1 MIPIKHICSLG
12 NNCHTATL
20 LKRNQWKK
28 ESYPFDWIFSNIN
41 LVKHCID
48 DKFDKFL
55 DQQYYPDKDPKSWQQ
70 NHVYYFPFSED
81 KMFNHKNPMK
91 EDDYQYYQR
100 CVKRFNQFVKKPE
113 FKVFLNMHVNHDPI
127 NNTFKQK
134 MIKFNN
140 YLDKNCE
147 NYALIC
153 IVQGVGD
160 KQEYSFETHSNIHF
174 INLTTLSPSN
184 GKEFI
189 NPTDNSFLDNLLKK
203 VYKFDIEKL

>member
-20 LKRNQWKK
+20 LKRNKWKK

-91 EDDYQYYQR
+91 EDDYLYYQR
-100 CVKRFNQFVKKPE
+100 CVKRFNQFVKKTE

>member
-100 CVKRFNQFVKKPE
+100 CVKRFNEFVKKTD